1 MNDTPTEGKSSSS
14 PEQEPAPTT
23 SGQVLRQVAVI
34 IVVVVIW
41 SAILVGYLALTDTS
55 EEPPAATPQPT
66 EGVTAPTDSPAA
78 TETALPEQTETAPST
93 PTPTSEPEA
102 TQPLPTPTPP
112 EVTEVS
118 FSEDVLPVFET
129 RCQRCHGTERAEAGL
144 SLSSYADVMAGSNNG
159 PVVIPGSAETSLLIE
174 LIVSGQMPWR
184 SPKLPETEIQAISD
198 WVDAGAPDN

>member
-1 MNDTPTEGKSSSS
+1 MNDTPTEGKSSVP

-23 SGQVLRQVAVI
+23 SGQVLRQVAVT
-34 IVVVVIW
+34 IVVAAIW

-66 EGVTAPTDSPAA
+66 EVVTAPTDSPAA
-78 TETALPEQTETAPST
+78 TETAPATQ
-93 PTPTSEPEA
+93 TPTSEPEA

-112 EVTEVS
+112 EGTGVS

-144 SLSSYADVMAGSNNG
+144 SLASYADVMAGSNNG
-159 PVVIPGSAETSLLIE
+159 PVVIPGSAETSRLVE
-174 LIVSGQMPWR
+174 LIVSGKMPWR
-184 SPKLPETEIQAISD
+184 SPKLPETEIQTISD
-198 WVDAGAPDN
+198 WVDAGALDN